1 MVSELL
7 RKVEGIV
14 IRTMDYGE
22 TNKIVNLLTR
32 EMGKIGVMARGA
44 KKPQSR
50 LTSVSQMFIYGHFL
64 VQMGSGLGQLQQ
76 GEIINSFRGLR
87 EDLEKSAYSAYIVE
101 LTDKLT
107 EEKKTNPFLFELL
120 YQTLNYINEGMDL
133 EILTYIY
140 EMKML
145 NIAGIYPKLDGCVN
159 CSNTKGKFAF
169 SIREG
174 GFICHR
180 CFHIDPNL
188 IQITPATLKLLRLFY
203 YFNLDRL
210 GKISVKDTT
219 KKELKTVITSLY
231 DEYSGLNLK
240 SKRFLS
246 QLDRFK
252 L

>member
-1 MVSELL
+1 ML

-14 IRTMDYGE
+14 IRTTDYGE
-22 TNKIVNLLTR
+22 TNKIVILFTR

-50 LTSVSQMFIYGHFL
+50 LTPVSQLFIYGHFL
-64 VQMGSGLGQLQQ
+64 VQIGSGLGTLQQ
-76 GEIINSFRGLR
+76 GEIISSFRNLS
-87 EDLEKSAYSAYIVE
+87 EDLYKAAYAAYLVE

-107 EEKKTNPFLFELL
+107 EEKKTNPYLFELL
-120 YQTLNYINEGMDL
+120 YQTLYFMNEGLDI
-133 EILTYIY
+133 EILTSIY

-145 NIAGIYPKLDGCVN
+145 SLAGIHPKLDGCAS
-159 CSNTKGKFAF
+159 CSNTEGKFAF

-180 CFHIDPNL
+180 CYHKDPNHMR
-188 IQITPATLKLLRLFY
+188 ISEAALKLLRLFY
-203 YFNLDRL
+203 FFDLKRL

-219 KKELKTVITSLY
+219 KKEIKAVISALY

-240 SKRFLS
+240 SKRFLT
-246 QLDRFK
+246 QLERFNQQ
-252 L
+252 

>member
-1 MVSELL
+1 ML

-14 IRTMDYGE
+14 IRTNDYGE
-22 TNKIVNLLTR
+22 TNKIVTLFTR

-64 VQMGSGLGQLQQ
+64 VQIGSGLGTLQQ
-76 GEIINSFRGLR
+76 GEMISSFRALR
-87 EDLEKSAYSAYIVE
+87 EDLYKAAYAAYIVE

-107 EEKKTNPFLFELL
+107 EEKKINPYLFELL
-120 YQTLNYINEGMDL
+120 YQTLHFMNEGLDL

-145 NIAGIYPKLDGCVN
+145 NIAGIYPKLDGCVC
-159 CSNTKGKFAF
+159 CSEVQGKFAF

-180 CFHIDPNL
+180 CFHRDPHL
-188 IQITPATLKLLRLFY
+188 IQISPATVKLLRLFY
-203 YFNLDRL
+203 YFDIHRL
-210 GKISVKDTT
+210 GKISVKEAT
-219 KKELKTVITSLY
+219 KKEIKSVISALY
-231 DEYSGLNLK
+231 DEYSGLSLK
-240 SKRFLS
+240 SKRFLT
-246 QLDRFK
+246 QLDQFNI
-252 L
+252 